1 MPDRRRGPGSN
12 QYQDKPP
19 GPATSAQPAVAASLR
34 QQAATEAGPASTP
47 SLASNL
53 SRDFDPDEAMWQHI
67 AARRAD
73 PRMAAGLLPEGECAD
88 CDRLAANGGIVPRH
102 NGRCRPHCTC
112 DGCF

>member
-67 AARRAD
+67 AAGKAD